1 MGIVPP
7 DPRWIEDAMRKEVM
21 KMDITLYGKMTES
34 LRAKQEWGT
43 IVVMFGE
50 GTEFE
55 AICSISCNEDDGMW
69 NGVLVFKSLKYS
81 PDEGEDA
88 GFPHGALQFQ
98 YVLPSAANGVL
109 AETRAEN
116 YWNTLRS
123 IFTDL

>member
-7 DPRWIEDAMRKEVM
+7 DPRWIEDAMKKEAL

-55 AICSISCNEDDGMW
+55 AICSLSCDKDDGMW
-69 NGVLVFKSLKYS
+69 RGVLVFKSLKYS

-98 YVLPSAANGVL
+98 YVLPSAGNGVL

>member
-7 DPRWIEDAMRKEVM
+7 DPRWIENAMKKEVM

-34 LRAKQEWGT
+34 LHAKQEWGT
-43 IVVMFGE
+43 IVGILGE

-55 AICSISCNEDDGMW
+55 AIYSLSCDEDAMW
-69 NGVLVFKSLKYS
+69 GGVLVFKSLKYS
-81 PDEGEDA
+81 PDEGEDV
-88 GFPHGALQFQ
+88 GMPRGALQFQ
-98 YVLPSAANGVL
+98 YVLPSAGNGVL
-109 AETRAEN
+109 VETRAEN